1 MAYNPFDLYAKLDY
15 KPHWTARVKWFFKRR
30 KYVRERARQG
40 WSSYDVWD
48 FDTYL
53 AQLIGGAMEFLAQNN
68 MSRPW
73 EYTDEEWKEKLLHIS
88 ECFKQYNIDQPCPS
102 YSAWR
107 ASVEREESEN
117 GCVTVSGGDPELARA
132 WHEEEL
138 HNYNEKMKKLKE
150 GFDLLYEV
158 YSNLWD

>member
-48 FDTYL
+48 FDAYL

-73 EYTDEEWKEKLLHIS
+73 EYTDDEWKEKLLHIS
-88 ECFKQYNIDQPCPS
+88 ECFKQYNIEAPTPAYD
-102 YSAWR
+102 AWR
-107 ASVEREESEN
+107 ASVHREESEN
-117 GCVTVSGGDPELARA
+117 GCVTVSGGDPGLSRL
-132 WHEEEL
+132 WKEEEL
-138 HNYNEKMKKLKE
+138 RNYNEKMKKLKE